1 MDKEY
6 MLYSLRQRKAE
17 LERRYYLACRDKD
30 QYEKPIAENTA
41 KVLRA
46 RIKRDIQLLIL
57 IEQLLI
63 GCSSMY
69 IEDEDAIDGFHKLVE
84 PVEKYKEPKEQVNGI
99 GYMTIKAGIA

>member
-6 MLYSLRQRKAE
+6 MIYALRQRKAV
-17 LERRYYLACRDKD
+17 LRKRYYLACRNKD
-30 QYEKPIAENTA
+30 QYEKPIAESTA

-57 IEQLLI
+57 IEYLLI

-84 PVEKYKEPKEQVNGI
+84 PVEKYKEPKS
-99 GYMTIKAGIA
+99 K

>member
-6 MLYSLRQRKAE
+6 MLYALRQRKEE
-17 LERRYYLACRDKD
+17 LKRRYYLACRDRD
-30 QYEKPIAENTA
+30 QYDNPIAENTA

-84 PVEKYKEPKEQVNGI
+84 PIEKYKEPKS
-99 GYMTIKAGIA
+99 K

>member
-84 PVEKYKEPKEQVNGI
+84 PVEKYKESKS
-99 GYMTIKAGIA
+99 K

>member
-1 MDKEY
+1 MNKEY
-6 MLYSLRQRKAE
+6 MLFALRQRKAE
-17 LERRYYLACRDKD
+17 LEIRYHLACRDKD
-30 QYEKPIAENTA
+30 QYEKPIAKGTA

-63 GCSSMY
+63 GCSSMF

-84 PVEKYKEPKEQVNGI
+84 PVEKYKEPKS
-99 GYMTIKAGIA
+99 K

>member
-46 RIKRDIQLLIL
+46 RIKRDIQLLI
-57 IEQLLI
+57 

-69 IEDEDAIDGFHKLVE
+69 IEDDDAIDGFHKLVE
-84 PVEKYKEPKEQVNGI
+84 PVEKYKEPKSR
-99 GYMTIKAGIA
+99 

>member
-1 MDKEY
+1 MNKEY
-6 MLYSLRQRKAE
+6 MLYSLRQRKSE
-17 LERRYYLACRDKD
+17 LERRYYLACRNKD
-30 QYEKPIAENTA
+30 QHEKSIAENTA

-84 PVEKYKEPKEQVNGI
+84 PVEKYKEPKN
-99 GYMTIKAGIA
+99 K